1 MSLNKVIL
9 LGNLGKDPVSKT
21 TDSGHKYCH
30 FSVATNRKRKDGT
43 KDTQWHSMVAW
54 NKTSDLVMMY
64 LKKGSQA
71 LFEGELT
78 YYTKNDETI
87 PRAQVNV
94 NQVTFVNATT
104 LTESSTSKEE
114 VVLHN
119 VPEKQVDFDELPF

>member
-1 MSLNKVIL
+1 MPFLCCNKQEKKGRDERHPMAQHGSLE
-9 LGNLGKDPVSKT
+9 
-21 TDSGHKYCH
+21 
-30 FSVATNRKRKDGT
+30 
-43 KDTQWHSMVAW
+43 
-54 NKTSDLVMMY
+54 TSDLVMMY